1 MGKVYFDNS
10 FASIRLLIQLKEKGF
25 HSLGVLKTNQMS
37 GAILKSKGDMKHQG
51 RGAMDSCVSKS
62 SDITIVRWLDNNMVK
77 VACTFVRMC
86 NIDKVKRWSK
96 KDKAY
101 IDVDRLEIIK
111 Y

>member
-51 RGAMDSCVSKS
+51 GGAMDSCVSKS

-77 VACTFVRMC
+77 AACTFVGMC